1 MIDQVAL
8 LVAGLVALFFGGNWL
23 VRGASNLALS
33 FGVSVL
39 MIGLT
44 IVAIGTSM
52 PELLVSV
59 QAALAGKSELAV
71 GNVIGSNIANIGLIL
86 GATGLI
92 APLSVK
98 AVLLRREVPIMILA
112 SLLAFG
118 LTFDGRISRPEGAI
132 LLLAFVAFN
141 LLFYRLAR
149 RESETRKRV
158 LSDVEECPD
167 GGLSRWREFLIL
179 VAGIVALVF
188 GSRLMV
194 EGAVNLARLIGISE
208 LVIAITLVA
217 FGTSLP
223 ELAASL
229 SAAYHRETDL
239 AIGNV
244 VGSNIANLL
253 LILGV
258 TAFVQPISV
267 DHGDAQFE
275 FIIMIAFALLLIPFM
290 RRQRLGR
297 RGAALFL
304 GAYIAFVIYS
314 LAAGSEI
321 PLADFLH

>member
-1 MIDQVAL
+1 MIDQAL
-8 LVAGLVALFFGGNWL
+8 LLIAGLVGLFYGGNWL

-39 MIGLT
+39 IIALT
-44 IVAIGTSM
+44 FVAIGTSM
-52 PELLVSV
+52 PELLVSL
-59 QAALAGKSELAV
+59 QAAMAGKSDLAV

-98 AVLLRREVPIMILA
+98 AILLRREIPIMILV
-112 SLLAFG
+112 SLLAFVVM
-118 LTFDGRISRPEGAI
+118 FDGRISRLDGAI
-132 LLLAFVAFN
+132 LLLLFVAFN
-141 LLFYRLAR
+141 LLFYWLAR
-149 RESETRKRV
+149 RESETQERLV
-158 LSDVEECPD
+158 SDLEDSPD
-167 GGLSRWREFLIL
+167 GNLSRGRELLFLFAG
-179 VAGIVALVF
+179 VAALVL
-188 GSRLMV
+188 GSRMMV
-194 EGAVNLARLIGISE
+194 EGAVNLARLFGISE

-258 TAFVQPISV
+258 TALVQPIRV
-267 DHGDAQFE
+267 DRGEVQFE
-275 FIIMIAFALLLIPFM
+275 FIVMIAFAVLLIPFV
-290 RRQRLGR
+290 RNQRLGR
-297 RGAALFL
+297 LGAALFL
-304 GAYIAFVIYS
+304 GAYIVFVIYS
-314 LAAGSEI
+314 IAGGAAPEVDW
-321 PLADFLH
+321 LR

>member
-1 MIDQVAL
+1 MIGQVAL
-8 LVAGLVALFFGGNWL
+8 LVAGLVGLFFGGNWL

-39 MIGLT
+39 IIALT
-44 IVAIGTSM
+44 FVAIGTSM
-52 PELLVSV
+52 PEMLVSL
-59 QAALAGKSELAV
+59 QAALAGKSDLAV

-98 AVLLRREVPIMILA
+98 AILLRRDIPIMLLA
-112 SLLAFG
+112 SALAFA
-118 LTFDGRISRPEGAI
+118 LTIDGQISRLDGAI
-132 LLLAFVAFN
+132 LLLAFAAFN
-141 LLFYRLAR
+141 LLLYWLAR
-149 RESETRKRV
+149 REAATQERLLSELDDSPDRKF
-158 LSDVEECPD
+158 
-167 GGLSRWREFLIL
+167 SRGREFLFL
-179 VAGIVALVF
+179 FAGVLALVL
-188 GSRLMV
+188 GSRMMV
-194 EGAVNLARLIGISE
+194 EGAVNLARLFGISE

-258 TAFVQPISV
+258 TAFVQPIRV
-267 DHGDAQFE
+267 DRGEVQFE
-275 FIIMIAFALLLIPFM
+275 FIVMIAFAVLLIPFL
-290 RRQRLGR
+290 RHQRLGR

-304 GAYIAFVIYS
+304 GAYFAFVLYS
-314 LAAGSEI
+314 IAAGA
-321 PLADFLH
+321 PAVDWLR

>member
-8 LVAGLVALFFGGNWL
+8 LLAGLVGLFFGGNWL

-39 MIGLT
+39 IIALT
-44 IVAIGTSM
+44 FVAIGTSM
-52 PELLVSV
+52 PELLVSL
-59 QAALAGKSELAV
+59 QAAMAGKSDLAV

-98 AVLLRREVPIMILA
+98 AILLRREVPIMILI
-112 SLLAFG
+112 SLLAFALTIDG
-118 LTFDGRISRPEGAI
+118 LISRFDGAI
-132 LLLAFVAFN
+132 LLLSFVAFN
-141 LLFYRLAR
+141 LLFYWLAR
-149 RESETRKRV
+149 RESETQERL
-158 LSDVEECPD
+158 LSDLEDSPD
-167 GGLSRWREFLIL
+167 GKVSRGREFLFL
-179 VAGIVALVF
+179 FAGVVALVL
-188 GSRLMV
+188 GSRMMV
-194 EGAVNLARLIGISE
+194 EGAVNLARLFGISE

-258 TAFVQPISV
+258 TAFVQPIQV
-267 DHGDAQFE
+267 ERGAVQFE
-275 FIIMIAFALLLIPFM
+275 FIVMIAFAVLLIPFM
-290 RRQRLGR
+290 RHQRLGR

-314 LAAGSEI
+314 IAAGSAAPEAAW
-321 PLADFLH
+321 LR

>member
-1 MIDQVAL
+1 MIGQVAL
-8 LVAGLVALFFGGNWL
+8 LVAGLVGLFYGGNWL

-39 MIGLT
+39 IIALT
-44 IVAIGTSM
+44 FVAIGTSM
-52 PELLVSV
+52 PEMLVSV
-59 QAALAGKSELAV
+59 QAALAGKSDLAV

-98 AVLLRREVPIMILA
+98 AILLRREIPIMILISA
-112 SLLAFG
+112 LAFV
-118 LTFDGRISRPEGAI
+118 LTIDGQISRLDGAI
-132 LLLAFVAFN
+132 LLLTFVAFN
-141 LLFYRLAR
+141 LLFYWLAR
-149 RESETRKRV
+149 RESETQERLV
-158 LSDVEECPD
+158 SELEDSPD
-167 GGLSRWREFLIL
+167 EKLSRRQEFLYL
-179 VAGIVALVF
+179 FAGVVALVL
-188 GSRLMV
+188 GSRMMI
-194 EGAVNLARLIGISE
+194 EGAVNLARLFGISE

-229 SAAYHRETDL
+229 SAAYHRHTDL

-258 TAFVQPISV
+258 TAFLQPITV
-267 DHGDAQFE
+267 DRGEVQFE
-275 FIIMIAFALLLIPFM
+275 FIVMIAFAVLLIPFV
-290 RRQRLGR
+290 RHQRLGR
-297 RGAALFL
+297 RQSALFL

-314 LAAGSEI
+314 IAAGSEI
-321 PLADFLH
+321 PLAGFP

>member
-1 MIDQVAL
+1 MLDQVVL
-8 LVAGLVALFFGGNWL
+8 LVAGLIGLFYGGNWL

-39 MIGLT
+39 IVAMT
-44 IVAIGTSM
+44 FVAIGTSM
-52 PELLVSV
+52 PEMLVSL
-59 QAALAGKSELAV
+59 QAALAGKSDLAV

-92 APLSVK
+92 APLGVK
-98 AVLLRREVPIMILA
+98 AILLRREIPIMILI
-112 SLLAFG
+112 SVLAFA
-118 LTFDGRISRPEGAI
+118 LTIDGQIGRFDGAI
-132 LLLAFVAFN
+132 LLLSFVAFN
-141 LLFYRLAR
+141 LLIYWLAR
-149 RESETRKRV
+149 RESETQERL
-158 LSDVEECPD
+158 LSDMEED
-167 GGLSRWREFLIL
+167 SGGELKRGREFLFL
-179 VAGIVALVF
+179 VAGVLALVL
-188 GSRLMV
+188 GSRMMV
-194 EGAVNLARLIGISE
+194 EGAVNLARLAGISE

-229 SAAYHRETDL
+229 SAAYHRQTDL

-267 DHGDAQFE
+267 DRGEVQFE
-275 FIIMIAFALLLIPFM
+275 FIVMIVFAVLLIPFM
-290 RRQRLGR
+290 RHQRLGR
-297 RGAALFL
+297 RQSALFL

-314 LAAGSEI
+314 IAAGSAA
-321 PLADFLH
+321 PGVDWLQ